1 MLVTYKNRRGKTYY
15 LHEGRTKTGKP
26 KYHFSLKNN
35 GELVDELPDSYE
47 IYEHPGTGG
56 VFLRKKLPQLILN
69 IEKDVI
75 EKELKKKEG
84 SRRYIFDIKGKII
97 TIWESN
103 QDIEAL
109 RDLFRDV
116 QPISINGLSDD
127 VSKLENIINIAVDY
141 SPIMKFTLKYSKKR
155 FFMAERYCF
164 LGSIDDWIYIGEP
177 DSLKNLVKKYIKH
190 LDQDSFFDLF

>member
-35 GELVDELPDSYE
+35 GELVDEIPDGYE

-84 SRRYIFDIKGKII
+84 SRRYLFDTKGKVI

-103 QDIEAL
+103 QDIGAL
-109 RDLFRDV
+109 MYFFHDTDCKLCENAGMPRPLAGELYGFSCMNSYLFA
-116 QPISINGLSDD
+116 L
-127 VSKLENIINIAVDY
+127 NIA
-141 SPIMKFTLKYSKKR
+141 S
-155 FFMAERYCF
+155 
-164 LGSIDDWIYIGEP
+164 
-177 DSLKNLVKKYIKH
+177 
-190 LDQDSFFDLF
+190 

>member
-26 KYHFSLKNN
+26 KYHFSLKNS
-35 GELVDELPDSYE
+35 GELVDEIPDGYE

-56 VFLRKKLPQLILN
+56 VFLRKKPPQLILN

-84 SRRYIFDIKGKII
+84 SRRYLLDIKGKVI

-116 QPISINGLSDD
+116 QPTSLNGRSNDIST
-127 VSKLENIINIAVDY
+127 LENLINIAVDY
-141 SPIMKFTLKYSKKR
+141 SHIMKFALIR
-155 FFMAERYCF
+155 
-164 LGSIDDWIYIGEP
+164 
-177 DSLKNLVKKYIKH
+177 VK
-190 LDQDSFFDLF
+190 

>member
-35 GELVDELPDSYE
+35 GELVDEIPDGYE

-84 SRRYIFDIKGKII
+84 SRRYLLDIKGEII

-116 QPISINGLSDD
+116 QPTSFNGLSGD
-127 VSKLENIINIAVDY
+127 VSKLEDLINISVDY
-141 SPIMKFTLKYSKKR
+141 SPIMKFTL
-155 FFMAERYCF
+155 
-164 LGSIDDWIYIGEP
+164 
-177 DSLKNLVKKYIKH
+177 
-190 LDQDSFFDLF
+190 